1 MLLLPLRF
9 RVIVIIMILMIIS
22 SVIIINRGTK
32 PKEEYTKIEGK
43 IAFINKQLGDLPNRD
58 LGKYRYIKI
67 DNYPYAFE
75 LFIGKESGDFKP
87 KYENVDC
94 LSLNDTVSIYC
105 YETNETQK
113 IGVNRYAQFIEKKD
127 KLYFE
132 RGDSSK
138 IIGLSIMTISV
149 LMIIVCFVLMKQ
161 GKIKY

>member
-9 RVIVIIMILMIIS
+9 RVIVIIMIL
-22 SVIIINRGTK
+22 VIIGSAIFINRGTK
-32 PKEEYTKIEGK
+32 PKEEYPKIEGK
-43 IAFINKQLGDLPNRD
+43 ITFIDKQFGDFPNRD
-58 LGKYRYIKI
+58 FGKYRYIKI
-67 DNYPYAFE
+67 DNYQYAFE

-87 KYENVDC
+87 KYENVDR
-94 LSLNDTVSIYC
+94 LSLNDTISIYC

-113 IGVNRYAQFIEKKD
+113 VGVNRYVQFIEKKD

-138 IIGLSIMTISV
+138 IIGFSIMTISF